1 MSVMLV
7 CFSEPLPVN
16 WRLITKIMNYDDLEA
31 GFLEADHLMQA
42 GNYRSAIKLLLKY
55 RKKNPGNSLVSFNLG
70 IVYYKAGMFIKSSYS
85 LEEAV
90 KQGADEPE
98 VFNQLGLSCDK
109 IGDMEGA
116 RAYYKKALEL
126 DSDFALA
133 WNNLGVT
140 YFLERD
146 FLSAKI
152 YFEKALEIDDSDPD
166 AWFNLRDTCSEL
178 GLVDE
183 AETADLKYHELLR
196 H

>member
-1 MSVMLV
+1 M
-7 CFSEPLPVN
+7 
-16 WRLITKIMNYDDLEA
+16 ITKTMNYDDLEA
-31 GFLEADHLMQA
+31 GFIEADRLMHA

-55 RKKNPGNSLVSFNLG
+55 RKKYPGESLVSYNLG

-98 VFNQLGLSCDK
+98 VFNQLGLVCDK
-109 IGDMEGA
+109 IGDPEGA
-116 RAYYKKALEL
+116 RAYYKKALEK

-133 WNNLGVT
+133 WNNLGVS

-146 FLSAKI
+146 YLSAKT
-152 YFEKALEIDDSDPD
+152 YFEKALEINDSDPD
-166 AWFNLRDTCSEL
+166 AWFNLRDTCTEL
-178 GLVDE
+178 GLDEE
-183 AETADLKYHELLR
+183 AEAADKKYHELVR